1 MSRLRD
7 CLLRLSQDLT
17 VDEFADAAGLART
30 TAGRWLKAL
39 RDDGDLSAWSAP
51 ALEALAAFESR
62 RWGSTAIS
70 DALRPAP
77 AGAAAAV
84 SADPVA
90 QAQRAQHQMLVAG
103 RRNGSLALRLSAA
116 VERRTVD
123 RTEAREMLQKAEAAM
138 EETAKQMAQMQSLRD
153 SLLAKLKSGA

>member
-39 RDDGDLSAWSAP
+39 RDDGDLSAWSVP

-62 RWGSTAIS
+62 RWGATSIS

-77 AGAAAAV
+77 AGAAAV

-90 QAQRAQHQMLVAG
+90 QAQKAQHQMLVAG

-138 EETAKQMAQMQSLRD
+138 EETGKQMAQLQSLRD

>member
-1 MSRLRD
+1 MSRLQD
-7 CLLRLSQDLT
+7 CLLRLCQDLT

-51 ALEALAAFESR
+51 ALEALAGFESR

-70 DALRPAP
+70 DALRPQTG
-77 AGAAAAV
+77 GAAAA
-84 SADPVA
+84 AGDPVA
-90 QAQRAQHQMLVAG
+90 QAQRAQHQMLVAS

-123 RTEAREMLQKAEAAM
+123 RGEAREMLQKAEAAM
-138 EETAKQMAQMQSLRD
+138 EETAKQLAQLQALRD
-153 SLLAKLKSGA
+153 SLLAKLKSGG